1 MYLKGT
7 KEMNITEIKKPPR
20 NAEARELLQAITQHV
35 EDNENTTNML
45 VLVKVNGEYLRY
57 TTSIDNAIE
66 VIGQLELAKY
76 DTLKRMDT

>member
-1 MYLKGT
+1 
-7 KEMNITEIKKPPR
+7 MNITEIKKPPR
-20 NAEARELLQAITQHV
+20 NAEALELLQAITQHV
-35 EDNENTTNML
+35 EENENSTNML

-57 TTSIDNAIE
+57 TTSMDNAIE